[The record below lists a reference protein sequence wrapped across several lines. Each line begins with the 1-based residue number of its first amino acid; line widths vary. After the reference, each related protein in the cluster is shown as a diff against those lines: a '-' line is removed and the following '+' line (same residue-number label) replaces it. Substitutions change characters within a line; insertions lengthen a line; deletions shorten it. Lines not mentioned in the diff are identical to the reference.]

1 LREPELTTGSLPLS
15 LIGLPGSGKSA
26 IGREAARR
34 LDVPFADCD
43 KVVEQRAG
51 CTISR
56 LFERDGEP
64 AFRDLEAEVLESLL
78 TAGPSVVA
86 TGGGAVLRA
95 RNRELLRMH
104 GTCVYLN
111 ATPGLLWKRLRRD
124 RRRPLLQVEDA
135 QARLLQL
142 AEERE
147 PLYRETAAIVVD
159 VDRLSFERLVDAVID
174 KVRMAPRLP

>member
-1 LREPELTTGSLPLS
+1 LREPELRVETLPLS

-26 IGREAARR
+26 VGREAARR
-34 LDVPFADCD
+34 LDLPFADCD

-51 CTISR
+51 CTIAR
-56 LFERDGEP
+56 LFERDGEQ
-64 AFRDLEAEVLESLL
+64 AFRSLEAEALVSLMD
-78 TAGPSVVA
+78 AGPSVVA

-95 RNRELLRMH
+95 DNRELLRTRS
-104 GTCVYLN
+104 TCVYLK
-111 ATPGLLWKRLRRD
+111 AEPELLWKRLRRD

-135 QARLLQL
+135 ETRLHQL

-159 VDRLSFERLVDAVID
+159 IHGLSFDRLVDVVLD
-174 KVRMAPRLP
+174 KVRALSRSP

>member
-1 LREPELTTGSLPLS
+1 MRESELTVRAFPLS

-51 CTISR
+51 CSIAL
-56 LFERDGEP
+56 LFEREGEP
-64 AFRDLEAEVLESLL
+64 AFRELEAATLAALVE
-78 TAGPSVVA
+78 AGPSVIA

-95 RNRELLRMH
+95 DNRTLLRTH
-104 GTCVYLN
+104 STCVYLH
-111 ATPGLLWKRLRRD
+111 ASVELLWKRLRRD
-124 RRRPLLQVEDA
+124 RRRPLLQVDNPE
-135 QARLLQL
+135 ARLHQL

-147 PLYRETAAIVVD
+147 PLYRETAAIIVD
-159 VDRLSFERLVDAVID
+159 VAGLSFDRIVDTLLVRV
-174 KVRMAPRLP
+174 KTSVQS

>member
-1 LREPELTTGSLPLS
+1 LRESELTVGHLPLS

-51 CTISR
+51 CTIAR
-56 LFERDGEP
+56 LFERDGEQ
-64 AFRDLEAEVLESLL
+64 AFRDLEAEALASLMNE
-78 TAGPSVVA
+78 GPSVVA

-95 RNRELLRMH
+95 GNRELLRTRS
-104 GTCVYLN
+104 TCVYLN
-111 ATPGLLWKRLRRD
+111 ARPELLWKRLRRD

-135 QARLLQL
+135 EARLHQL

-159 VDRLSFERLVDAVID
+159 VQGLSFERLVDTVLDQVKASS
-174 KVRMAPRLP
+174 RSS

>member
-1 LREPELTTGSLPLS
+1 MREPELTPGALPLS

-26 IGREAARR
+26 VGREAARR

-51 CTISR
+51 CSIAR

-64 AFRDLEAEVLESLL
+64 AFRELEAEAL
-78 TAGPSVVA
+78 AGLIEAGASVIA
-86 TGGGAVLRA
+86 TGGGAVLRTG
-95 RNRELLRMH
+95 NRELLRTRS
-104 GTCVYLN
+104 TCVFLN
-111 ATPGLLWKRLRRD
+111 APIELLWKRLKRD
-124 RRRPLLQVEDA
+124 RRRPLLQVDNAE
-135 QARLLQL
+135 QRLHQL

-159 VDRLSFERLVDAVID
+159 VAGLSFDRIVDTVVARVT
-174 KVRMAPRLP
+174 RPAGAS